1 MASRSGHA
9 GRAESRRREAAG
21 RARDARRVLSRA
33 ADGLR
38 ESGQRVSGQR
48 LVCFDEVTLKL
59 DLSVNYTF

>member
-38 ESGQRVSGQR
+38 ESGQRTSER
-48 LVCFDEVTLKL
+48 LVCFDEVTLTL
-59 DLSVNYTF
+59 HLSVNYMF